1 MKTQNNEVNNLEEKR
16 KSLVLVLNS
25 EANKTFIYTTDG
37 YIYKN

>member
-25 EANKTFIYTTDG
+25 ETNKTFIYTTDG